1 MNAIELLKGQHD
13 EVKALFKSYEQSRD
27 LDEKN
32 DLVAEISDSLA
43 AHAHIEEKLF
53 YPAVYVGELQELL
66 AEAVEEHL
74 AAKRTIADLL
84 RMMPGDRSYDA
95 KVKVL
100 KEQIEHHVEEE
111 EGELFPKV
119 KKTLS
124 AEELDA
130 LGEQMELMFEDLMQ
144 TDPREQVPTETA
156 HAAPLPSRP

>member
-1 MNAIELLKGQHD
+1 MDAIKLLKNQHD
-13 EVKALFKSYEQSRD
+13 EVKALFKSFEQATD
-27 LDEKN
+27 DDEKS
-32 DLVAEISDSLA
+32 DLVAEIADNLA

-53 YPAVYVGELQELL
+53 YPAVYVGELKDLL

-74 AAKRTIADLL
+74 AAKRTIADLVK
-84 RMMPGDRSYDA
+84 MTPGDQNYDA
-95 KVKVL
+95 KVEVL

-124 AEELDA
+124 GEELDA
-130 LGEQMELMFEDLMQ
+130 LGEQMELMFEELMQ
-144 TDPREQVPTETA
+144 GDPRERVPAETA

>member
-1 MNAIELLKGQHD
+1 MDAIKLLKTQHD
-13 EVKALFKSYEQSRD
+13 EVEALFKSFEQAAD
-27 LDEKN
+27 DDEKN
-32 DLVAEISDSLA
+32 DLVAEIADNLA

-53 YPAVYVGELQELL
+53 YPAVYVGELKDLL

-84 RMMPGDRSYDA
+84 KMTAGDENYDA

-119 KKTLS
+119 KKTLAS
-124 AEELDA
+124 EELDA
-130 LGEQMELMFEDLMQ
+130 LGEQMELMFEELMQ
-144 TDPREQVPTETA
+144 ADPRERVPAETA
-156 HAAPLPSRP
+156 QAAPLPSRP